1 MGTEDIR
8 RSQTRKQGY
17 AKVLFIQESV
27 PGYLRDF
34 NSEGMKI
41 ELLEPVAWKTGDKK
55 KAAIIPQEEI
65 GIGKIAGTLE
75 IRWQRKEDFYFSMG
89 CRIISVKDA
98 SSQNNYKKLLKYFKS
113 LEDEEH

>member
-1 MGTEDIR
+1 M
-8 RSQTRKQGY
+8 S
-17 AKVLFIQESV
+17 
-27 PGYLRDF
+27 
-34 NSEGMKI
+34 N
-41 ELLEPVAWKTGDKK
+41 KK
-55 KAAIIPQEEI
+55 KAAIIHKEEI
-65 GIGKIAGTLE
+65 GIGKIEGTLE